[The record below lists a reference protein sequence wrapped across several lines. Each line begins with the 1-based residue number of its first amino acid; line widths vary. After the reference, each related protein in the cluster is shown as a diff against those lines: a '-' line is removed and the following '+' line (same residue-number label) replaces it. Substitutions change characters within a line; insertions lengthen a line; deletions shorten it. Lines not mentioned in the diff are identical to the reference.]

1 MSESNPGL
9 TILVCALCGSLGWG
23 LRGVFGGQSGAM
35 VPGALMGLG
44 IAAAVARFG
53 LGVDAPRLA
62 AVGAA
67 AFSIGGV
74 TTYGQTLGLVH
85 NSPRPATYWWGVLG
99 CFIKGGLWFGIGTA
113 CFGLYLNGHFARP
126 VGVSMLALAA
136 GIAGIIGRRLINE
149 PLDPPHRYPRIY
161 FSRRALEGEDLAK
174 DPPRRESWGGLLFGL
189 LTLCIGAWIGLG
201 DGYVALMGLVGFC
214 GGAVGFSV
222 GEMIQAK
229 GIWGPDGP
237 RRNCPWMD
245 WWKVMEM
252 TFGLIGGAAVGA
264 AVLMAHSTWW
274 HVVVRPASPAPD
286 ALPWALAALWLAP
299 LLAAVNGNRAAGKLY
314 DLPMFSGMVI
324 FAACALPGPSA
335 LLLAGGFV
343 FYVSGLSCLHRWR
356 KSVSRRVTLP
366 WHLVLVVLTGVSLAF
381 MGLISE
387 PWKLVLWVGLSQ
399 TVISF
404 VKALGER
411 EAGGL
416 RERLG
421 SLGAGWPVHASFL
434 VLTAAACILAS
445 LLQGGA

>member
-1 MSESNPGL
+1 MSGSNPGL
-9 TILVCALCGSLGWG
+9 TILMCALCGSLGWG

-99 CFIKGGLWFGIGTA
+99 CFIKGGLWFGIGTV

-126 VGVSMLALAA
+126 VGVSALALAA
-136 GIAGIIGRRLINE
+136 GIAGILGRRLINE

-161 FSRRALEGEDLAK
+161 FSRRALEGEDLGK

-189 LTLCIGAWIGLG
+189 LTLCIGAWAGLG
-201 DGYVALMGLVGFC
+201 DGSVALMGLVGFC
-214 GGAVGFSV
+214 GGAAGFSV

-229 GIWGPDGP
+229 GMWGPGEQ
-237 RRNCPWMD
+237 RRKCPWVD

-252 TFGLIGGAAVGA
+252 TFGLIGGASVGA
-264 AVLMAHSTWW
+264 AALMAQSEWW
-274 HVVVRPASPAPD
+274 HVLARPSSPTPD
-286 ALPWALAALWLAP
+286 ALSWAIAALWLVP

-314 DLPMFSGMVI
+314 DLPMLSGMVI

-335 LLLAGGFV
+335 LLLTGGFV

-356 KSVSRRVTLP
+356 KSLNRGATAL
-366 WHLVLVVLTGVSLAF
+366 WHLMLVAMTGVSLAF
-381 MGLISE
+381 VGLISE
-387 PWKLVLWVGLSQ
+387 PWNLLLWVGLSQ

-421 SLGAGWPVHASFL
+421 SLGAGWPVHASFV
-434 VLTAAACILAS
+434 VLTAAAYLAVHALAGS
-445 LLQGGA
+445 M